1 VVVLLFSISADAIVV
16 KLPFV
21 FVHVVAAKEPL
32 ESSNNDTVHI
42 SAMQGKSIGSTATKK
57 MVLMI
62 TDSVIAGGGGLRG
75 IDGGMRLSVS
85 SQKASL
91 MFHDYY
97 QNDDD
102 EDEEV
107 GEHEEDSGTGND
119 DIKWDSM
126 F

>member
-1 VVVLLFSISADAIVV
+1 
-16 KLPFV
+16 
-21 FVHVVAAKEPL
+21 
-32 ESSNNDTVHI
+32 
-42 SAMQGKSIGSTATKK
+42 MQGKSIGSTATKK